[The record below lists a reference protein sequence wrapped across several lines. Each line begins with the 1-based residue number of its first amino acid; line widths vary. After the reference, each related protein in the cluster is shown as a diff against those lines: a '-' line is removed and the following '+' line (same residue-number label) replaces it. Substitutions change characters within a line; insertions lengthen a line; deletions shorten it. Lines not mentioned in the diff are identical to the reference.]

1 MNSRAIPILL
11 ATIGILT
18 AANLPGGIGSAAA
31 QTQDTAVSN
40 ATAQMHQLEITDNA
54 RFVALYEGVAMD
66 GTLDP
71 TERAQFLSMVEGE
84 DSTATV
90 SVRAF
95 EAAAAEHKTLGDDHP
110 QATRAVDARVGFDVG
125 AMIDMINAATASVKK
140 KFAAIQGTADQ
151 ISIVEMFEMQMLMN
165 NLSQLSEM
173 STSIVSASNS
183 AISSMARNVKS

>member
-1 MNSRAIPILL
+1 MDNRAIPILL

-110 QATRAVDARVGFDVG
+110 QATRAVDAHVGFDVG
-125 AMIDMINAATASVKK
+125 AMIDTINAATASVKK

-151 ISIVEMFEMQMLMN
+151 ISIVEMFQMQMLMN